1 MSESMIAWS
10 IYLVGALLLV
20 LFGWRIAKPLS
31 RYAQWL
37 FAVSIA
43 VLLFTPFSLNLENH
57 PAAYAP
63 ALFVAVLNSVFLGIE
78 AGLDAAVTL
87 ALIWLVALV
96 LTLVLLLLTRK
107 RQRGTPAQAAREPSV

>member
-1 MSESMIAWS
+1 MIAWS

-20 LFGWRIAKPLS
+20 LFGWRIARPFT

-57 PAAYAP
+57 PGAYAP
-63 ALFVAVLNSVFLGIE
+63 ALFVAVLNTVFLGLE

-96 LTLVLLLLTRK
+96 LTLVLLVLTRK
-107 RQRGTPAQAAREPSV
+107 RQRGSPADAQSQPSVQE

>member
-1 MSESMIAWS
+1 MIAWG
-10 IYLVGALLLV
+10 IYLIGALLLV
-20 LFGWRIAKPLS
+20 LFGWRIARPFS

-57 PAAYAP
+57 PGAYAP
-63 ALFVAVLNSVFLGIE
+63 ALFVAVLNSVFLGVE
-78 AGLDAAVTL
+78 DGLDAAVTL

-96 LTLVLLLLTRK
+96 LTLVLLLVTRK
-107 RQRGTPAQAAREPSV
+107 RHRGAQDSTQDEASAPAE